1 MLYYIDESCV
11 EVLKQNN
18 ENCIAFLEQLA
29 LDRRKGKNLV
39 VASRAVLKELSEAT
53 QFSSPIR
60 TIYRLLRNRASEF
73 KIIMSKMNRYC
84 RVVAGP
90 ISSRIVV
97 EGGQEITYIS
107 VIEDAKKDFTD
118 LSVILAENAEDIRL
132 YKRIGQYYLRKEQI
146 RQMQISFDERAGGGD
161 TTYMILK
168 PIIEAERRM
177 CLCVVDSDKKYLGA
191 VSCGDTMQKVLD
203 LRKGKQEVFY
213 EILPL
218 QVHEVENLIPLNIL
232 EKVQKRKRLEKEG
245 IEFIKKL
252 ISKDSSKTSPV
263 FYFDMKKGIL
273 KKNILIKKD
282 ADEHEKKRFRRVEPY
297 RNGWLPFLQYDG
309 QMQQLE
315 EEKTAIVPGVCEKIL
330 AYSLE
335 EFENMGEQF
344 ETYEVDE
351 YMKPYWML
359 IGSKIV
365 SWGCVGKRLATSV

>member
-132 YKRIGQYYLRKEQI
+132 YKRIG
-146 RQMQISFDERAGGGD
+146 
-161 TTYMILK
+161 
-168 PIIEAERRM
+168 
-177 CLCVVDSDKKYLGA
+177 
-191 VSCGDTMQKVLD
+191 
-203 LRKGKQEVFY
+203 
-213 EILPL
+213 
-218 QVHEVENLIPLNIL
+218 
-232 EKVQKRKRLEKEG
+232 
-245 IEFIKKL
+245 
-252 ISKDSSKTSPV
+252 
-263 FYFDMKKGIL
+263 
-273 KKNILIKKD
+273 
-282 ADEHEKKRFRRVEPY
+282 
-297 RNGWLPFLQYDG
+297 
-309 QMQQLE
+309 
-315 EEKTAIVPGVCEKIL
+315 
-330 AYSLE
+330 
-335 EFENMGEQF
+335 
-344 ETYEVDE
+344 
-351 YMKPYWML
+351 
-359 IGSKIV
+359 
-365 SWGCVGKRLATSV
+365 